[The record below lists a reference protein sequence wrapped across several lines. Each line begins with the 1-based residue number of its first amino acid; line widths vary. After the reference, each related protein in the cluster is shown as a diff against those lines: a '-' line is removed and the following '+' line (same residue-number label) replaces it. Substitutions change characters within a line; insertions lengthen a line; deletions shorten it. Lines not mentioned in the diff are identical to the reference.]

1 MPGKFLTLM
10 NPRRRRRSRRLFGAA
25 LAAHQRKV
33 GRHRVRRNPV
43 RRRRHRRRYYAARC
57 NPVRRASP
65 PKMTPAM
72 RAKISRA
79 VKAANRRRRSGG
91 GVRRSVV
98 RFASRSPSRS
108 RRRFSVGR
116 FGGNALSSFRS
127 MASRPMLM
135 KAAGAVGASFA
146 TGWLLNRYS
155 NLLPMSTNKY
165 GRIAYS
171 VGIPFLG
178 AYLIRKRSRDLAEGM
193 VIGGLVMGINALI
206 QNFAPA
212 VAATAQVA
220 ATGAYPIR
228 FPSNKVAGELGFQY
242 YPKRAGSLGTPL
254 RTGAAFRSSAWTR

>member
-10 NPRRRRRSRRLFGAA
+10 NPHRRRARRSRRRLYGAA
-25 LAAHQRKV
+25 LAAHQRRL
-33 GRHRVRRNPV
+33 GRRSRVRLNPV
-43 RRRRHRRRYYAARC
+43 RRRRRRHVRR
-57 NPVRRASP
+57 NPVSSP

-79 VKAANRRRRSGG
+79 VKAANRRRQSGG
-91 GVRRSVV
+91 GARRSVV
-98 RFASRSPSRS
+98 RLAHRSPSRS
-108 RRRFSVGR
+108 RRRLSIGR
-116 FGGNALSSFRS
+116 FGGSALTSLRS

-155 NLLPMSTNKY
+155 NMLPMSTNRY

-212 VAATAQVA
+212 IAAQGAVA
-220 ATGAYPIR
+220 ATGAYPVR
-228 FPSNKVAGELGFQY
+228 FPSNKVAGELGFNY

-254 RTGAAFRSSAWTR
+254 RTGAAFRSSAWSRS